1 MTQPPY
7 LTNDPRPLIMQMDGG
22 RWRAVGLEEGFG
34 LSCGV
39 CWAEPLP
46 PPDTHPHHFEKS
58 RQWDFDR
65 REEGSFPWVRRWG
78 VCRVGTREWRG
89 VP

>member
-7 LTNDPRPLIMQMDGG
+7 LTIDPRPLIMQMDGG

-46 PPDTHPHHFEKS
+46 PPPRTPIPTILKNRGSGTSIAARRDPS
-58 RQWDFDR
+58 RGYADG
-65 REEGSFPWVRRWG
+65 ECAG
-78 VCRVGTREWRG
+78 
-89 VP
+89 